1 MLERWIE
8 PPSASFEQSKSES
21 ETCEQCISTFFVF
34 STSEY
39 LLFIIHNLRALYHE
53 RQRRMSAT
61 ITETEYTQFQAFIY
75 EQVGITLSGDKKTLL
90 VSRLGKRLRAL
101 ELSSYQDY
109 LDYVRGDAGQEEL
122 TNLLDL
128 VSTNKTDFFREPVH
142 FDFLRDE
149 IIPSL
154 EEMKHIRIWSSAS
167 SSGEEPYTIAMTLY
181 DAVSNPSQWDFKVL
195 ASDISTR
202 VLAKAAAGI
211 YDQERIAGLDS
222 TLVRRHFLRG
232 KGESANQ
239 VKVKRHITDIVR
251 FRRINL
257 MDEKFPI
264 RTSLDL
270 VFCRNVMIYFDRETQ
285 SRLVHKFYR
294 YLKPGGYLFIG
305 HSESLQWVD
314 HPFTYVQPTIY
325 QKQ

>member
-1 MLERWIE
+1 
-8 PPSASFEQSKSES
+8 
-21 ETCEQCISTFFVF
+21 
-34 STSEY
+34 
-39 LLFIIHNLRALYHE
+39 
-53 RQRRMSAT
+53 MSAT
-61 ITETEYTQFQAFIY
+61 ITDIEYEQFQEFIY
-75 EQVGITLSGDKKTLL
+75 EQVGITFTGDKKTLIA
-90 VSRLGKRLRAL
+90 SRLGKRLR
-101 ELSSYQDY
+101 ELGINTYQEY

-128 VSTNKTDFFREPVH
+128 ISTNKTDFFREPVH
-142 FDFLRDE
+142 FDFLRDK
-149 IIPSL
+149 ILPTL
-154 EEMKHIRIWSSAS
+154 MDVQQVRIWSSAS
-167 SSGEEPYTIAMTLY
+167 SSGEEPYTIAMTLN
-181 DAVSNPSQWDFKVL
+181 DAVPNPKQWDFRVL

-211 YDQERIAGLDS
+211 YEDERVAGLDPE
-222 TLVRRHFLRG
+222 LVRRHFLKG
-232 KGESANQ
+232 KGERANFY
-239 VKVKRHITDIVR
+239 KVKPSTAGIVK

-257 MDEKFPI
+257 MDDAFPI
-264 RTSLDL
+264 KTPLDV

-314 HPFTYVQPTIY
+314 HPFEYVQPTIY